1 MPKAINYK
9 ANSVVYFSGD
19 FDERVFLLNTGSI
32 ALTSIDIDFF
42 NIQKRLCSTVKFHEE
57 KGRNED

>member
-1 MPKAINYK
+1 M
-9 ANSVVYFSGD
+9 YFFFFNDYD
-19 FDERVFLLNTGSI
+19 FFASKVSI
-32 ALTSIDIDFF
+32 PFLTSIDIDFF